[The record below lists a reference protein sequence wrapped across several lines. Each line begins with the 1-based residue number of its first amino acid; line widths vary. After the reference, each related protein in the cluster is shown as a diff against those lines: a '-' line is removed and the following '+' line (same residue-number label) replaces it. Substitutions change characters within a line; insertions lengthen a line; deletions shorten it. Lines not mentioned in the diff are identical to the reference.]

1 MRPVT
6 CSLIIILPIS
16 KPHINFIVFS
26 LCGKKQLYYLM
37 IKRYE
42 LDRIKPNAVDK
53 LQPVYIALVHGT
65 LKSQLFFAMI
75 QKCFSSAVFLRLI
88 LFLLLLASYKK
99 VDAAALTRRFKGNC
113 LKKGLR

>member
-42 LDRIKPNAVDK
+42 LDRIKPNTVDK
-53 LQPVYIALVHGT
+53 LQPVYGT
-65 LKSQLFFAMI
+65 CTRHTEIPAVLRNDTK
-75 QKCFSSAVFLRLI
+75 VFLICGFPSPDSLPFAVGK
-88 LFLLLLASYKK
+88 L
-99 VDAAALTRRFKGNC
+99 
-113 LKKGLR
+113 